1 MQKKLLHNSMNKFF
15 RLVIVSFFG
24 LSAAFCSAQSVF
36 EEGVTYYKNR
46 AEKHQGLKVDSTN
59 INLAIA
65 SFKKSLTTKNEQSLE
80 FLLELFYYK
89 GAFIESEKAKQ
100 KQTWLA
106 GKLLGEKAIKK
117 YPKNTKILL
126 WFIANYSKYG
136 EAQGV
141 VASAKNGLADNIKT
155 YAEQL
160 LALDPKFADG
170 AAYKL
175 LGVINYKVPKIPL
188 IISWPSKE
196 KAEEY
201 LIKALK
207 ENSKSVSNLYYY
219 AEFLVEEKRETEA
232 KVLLNKIVKTT
243 PRTSYLIEDSYD
255 INMAK
260 KLLKKI
266 K

>member
-1 MQKKLLHNSMNKFF
+1 MNQFF
-15 RLVIVSFFG
+15 KLVIVSFLG
-24 LSAAFCSAQSVF
+24 LSATFCSAQSSF
-36 EEGVTYYKNR
+36 EKGKAYYQKR
-46 AEKHQGLKVDSTN
+46 AEKHEGLKVDSTN

-65 SFKKSLTTKNEQSLE
+65 SFKKSLANNNEQSLE
-80 FLLELFYYK
+80 YLLECFYYK
-89 GAFIESEKAKQ
+89 GAFVESEKSKQ
-100 KQTWLA
+100 KQTWLT
-106 GKLLGEKAIKK
+106 GKVLGEKAIKK
-117 YPKNTKILL
+117 YPKNKKILL

-141 VASAKNGLADNIKT
+141 VASAKNGLADKVKM
-155 YAEQL
+155 YAEKL
-160 LALDPKFADG
+160 LALDPKFNNG

-175 LGVINYKVPKIPL
+175 LGVLNYKVPKIPL
-188 IISWPSKE
+188 LISWPSKA

-207 ENSKSVSNLYYY
+207 ENPKSVSNLYYY

-232 KVLLNKIVKTT
+232 KVLLNKIIKTS
-243 PRTSYLIEDSYD
+243 PRSSHLIEDSYD

-260 KLLKKI
+260 KLLSNI

>member
-1 MQKKLLHNSMNKFF
+1 MNKTFK
-15 RLVIVSFFG
+15 LIVVSFFG
-24 LSAAFCSAQSVF
+24 LSTAFCSAQSAF
-36 EEGVTYYKNR
+36 EQGVNYYQKR
-46 AEKHQGLKVDSTN
+46 AEKHTGLKVDSTN
-59 INLAIA
+59 INLAIN
-65 SFKKSLTTKNEQSLE
+65 SFSRALKIKNEQSFE
-80 FLLELFYYK
+80 YLLECFYYK
-89 GAFIESEKAKQ
+89 GAFVESEKPKQ
-100 KQTWLA
+100 KQVWLT
-106 GKLLGEKAIKK
+106 GKLLGEKAIKQ
-117 YPKNTKILL
+117 YPKNKKILL

-141 VASAKNGLADNIKT
+141 VASAKNGLADKIKT

-188 IISWPSKE
+188 IISWPSKQ
-196 KAEEY
+196 KAEKY

-219 AEFLVEEKRETEA
+219 AEFLVEEKRDAEA
-232 KVLLNKIVKTT
+232 KILLNKIVKTT
-243 PRTSYLIEDSYD
+243 PRDSYLIEDSYD

-260 KLLKKI
+260 KLFSKI

>member
-1 MQKKLLHNSMNKFF
+1 MNNFF
-15 RLVIVSFFG
+15 RLIIVSFLG
-24 LSAAFCSAQSVF
+24 LSTTFCSAQSAF
-36 EEGVTYYKNR
+36 EKGVNYYQKR
-46 AEKHQGLKVDSTN
+46 AENHQQLKADTTN
-59 INLAIA
+59 INLAIVN
-65 SFKKSLTTKNEQSLE
+65 FKKALTTENEKSLAY
-80 FLLELFYYK
+80 LLECFYYK
-89 GAFIESEKAKQ
+89 GAFVDREKSIQ
-100 KQTWLA
+100 KQSWLA
-106 GKLLGEKAIKK
+106 GKKLGEKAIKK
-117 YPKNTKILL
+117 YPKNKTILL

-136 EAQGV
+136 EAQGI
-141 VASAKNGLADNIKT
+141 VASAKNGLADKIKM

-188 IISWPSKE
+188 VISWPSKE
-196 KAEEY
+196 KAEQY

-207 ENSKSVSNLYYY
+207 ENPKSVSNLYYY
-219 AEFLVEEKRETEA
+219 AEFLMEEKRETEA
-232 KVLLNKIVKTT
+232 QVLLNKIVKIT

-255 INMAK
+255 IYMAK